1 MELLMSKKLK
11 ENQVLAAEFLAAGK
25 TGRAVA
31 AEIGVTEET
40 ISRWRQTDEFQAAIN
55 SYQWEVRRTST
66 ERLRNLMGQSVDVIE
81 STLTDE
87 NVLPRLRLQTA
98 FKIIELCELVDRLAD
113 RPGPDTAEGIERQR
127 ERAEE
132 QAERD
137 REAREE
143 RIASADR
150 LYASMGLDDIGAV

>member
-1 MELLMSKKLK
+1 MELLMSKNLK
-11 ENQVLAAEFLAAGK
+11 ENQVLAAELLASGK

-31 AEIGVTEET
+31 SEIGVTEET

-55 SYQWEVRRTST
+55 SYQWEVRRTSA
-66 ERLRNLMGQSVDVIE
+66 ERLRNSMGQAVNVIE

-87 NVLPRLRLQTA
+87 NVLPRLRLQAA
-98 FKIIELCELVDRLAD
+98 FKIVEMCGLLDHLAVW
-113 RPGPDTAEGIERQR
+113 PGPDTAEGIESKRDQ
-127 ERAEE
+127 AEE

-150 LYASMGLDDIGAV
+150 LYASMGLGDISAV